1 MKGRENF
8 ARNLRRLR
16 KARKLSQEELVF
28 RVDMDRTSVSNLE
41 RQIHAPNLVNAV
53 KIAAALGVDVEEL
66 LKDPEN

>member
-1 MKGRENF
+1 M
-8 ARNLRRLR
+8 
-16 KARKLSQEELVF
+16 
-28 RVDMDRTSVSNLE
+28 DMDRTSVSNLE